1 MKSTNAMVALL
12 FAGIT
17 AGCATIVS
25 DISYPLAINSA
36 PDGANFT
43 ITNRDGIEVNRGT
56 TPMTVELKA
65 GGGYFKAQTYT
76 IVLSKDGFED
86 QTVSVRSTMDGWYWG
101 NILIG
106 GLIGMLIV
114 DPITGAMYKLPETV
128 AVNMDGTPVEEP
140 ETDGAEVDET
150 AVSANAQNLEVV
162 FASLDDLT
170 EEQRAL
176 LQPIE

>member
-1 MKSTNAMVALL
+1 MKTTNAMVALL

-25 DISYPLAINSA
+25 DSSYPIAVNSS
-36 PDGANFT
+36 PEGAYFT
-43 ITNRDGIEVNRGT
+43 VTNRDGVEVNRGT

-65 GGGYFKAQTYT
+65 GGGYFKGQTYT

-106 GLIGMLIV
+106 GLIGMLII
-114 DPITGAMYKLPETV
+114 DPATGAMYKLPEAV
-128 AVNMDGTPVEEP
+128 AVNMDGTPVVVPEDEEM
-140 ETDGAEVDET
+140 DAGET
-150 AVSANAQNLEVV
+150 AASTDARNLEVMFV
-162 FASLDDLT
+162 SLNELSRG
-170 EEQRAL
+170 QRAL
-176 LQPIE
+176 LQPVE